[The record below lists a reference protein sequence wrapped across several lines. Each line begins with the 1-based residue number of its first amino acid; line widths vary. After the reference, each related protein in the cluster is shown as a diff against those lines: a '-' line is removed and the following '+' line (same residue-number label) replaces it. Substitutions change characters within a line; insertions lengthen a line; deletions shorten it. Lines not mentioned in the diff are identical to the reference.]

1 MQCFTTEAEGFSLRR
16 TEFVNMALS
25 CGVFIK
31 KKVSKEIKPVQK
43 FEGKEHSRP
52 V

>member
-1 MQCFTTEAEGFSLRR
+1 MQCFTTEEEGYSFRR

-25 CGVFIK
+25 CGVFIV

-43 FEGKEHSRP
+43 FEGKENNRS